1 MAKSD
6 IESAIELRLPLP
18 LLVFQLHSALNA
30 QARALISKRGDL
42 SLAQWRVLRLISLD
56 VAHASTGMRKLLGID
71 KSQFSKEIGAMVAQ
85 GYIQTAPYEA
95 DRRQQVLTLTDKG
108 RAAYAAIAPALDA
121 RQAHLMA
128 ALTDQHREVM
138 FEAIKALSDAAQR
151 HDFDIDEDPTA

>member
-1 MAKSD
+1 MVKSD

-56 VAHASTGMRKLLGID
+56 VATTSTALRKLMGID
-71 KSQFSKEIGAMVAQ
+71 KSQFSKEIGALVAQ
-85 GYIQTAPYEA
+85 GYVESAPYRA
-95 DRRQQVLTLTDKG
+95 DRRQQLLSLTDKG

-128 ALTDQHREVM
+128 ALTDDQRAVM
-138 FEAIKALSDAAQR
+138 FEAIKALSEAAQR
-151 HDFDIDEDPTA
+151 TDFDTDKEPDV